1 VKNPLKILLAS
12 LLLVAAILFSLQG
25 VTGVDPWVKNH
36 RNSQKLSIFPE
47 NESPP
52 GQMKFFNTLAI
63 GGSFGYSWFHGSL
76 ADYETFAPIEN
87 GGEYYKFA
95 WRIHASRDIKW
106 GLRGKVQFEKGSLTG
121 GRLPGLQSLPV
132 DFETDFNTFSLLL
145 NYDLL
150 NTLFNK
156 KYDSKGLKGYKFFFY
171 GEVGIGITWFRS
183 VSWWDTERNQVRDYV
198 GYTVTDPE
206 APTSRYLLKA
216 KDSPEIAL
224 NIPIGFTAGYR
235 INHQT
240 DVTIS
245 YMLNNTMTKKL
256 DTWSREFNS
265 NDKYS
270 YIGIGLRY
278 NFNREKKEY
287 PPKKKKED
295 KDEKKKWKLF
305 GSKKEDVEPNDV
317 ELNEPLESRKS
328 NPINAESQNDDL
340 EEIRMKMFEL
350 QLKLFEMQYLLN
362 GGKKP
367 ATPATPVPTKPN
379 K

>member
-1 VKNPLKILLAS
+1 VKNPLKKSPVS
-12 LLLVAAILFSLQG
+12 LLLTMAVLLSLNASAG
-25 VTGVDPWVKNH
+25 IDPWVKKH
-36 RNSQKLSIFPE
+36 RASQKISLLPE
-47 NESPP
+47 GDASSSEIE
-52 GQMKFFNTLAI
+52 FFNTLAV

-76 ADYETFAPIEN
+76 ADYETFAPLKD
-87 GGEYYKFA
+87 GGQYYNFA

-106 GLRGKVQFEKGSLTG
+106 GLRGKIQFEKGSLSG

-132 DFETDFNTFSLLL
+132 DFETDFNSLSLLV

-150 NTLFNK
+150 NALFNK
-156 KYDSKGLKGYKFFFY
+156 KYDNEGLKSYKFFFLA
-171 GEVGIGITWFRS
+171 ELGIGVTWFRS

-198 GYTVTDPE
+198 GYTVTNPD

-216 KDSPEIAL
+216 KDSPEVAL
-224 NIPIGFTAGYR
+224 NIPVGFTAGYR
-235 INHQT
+235 LNHKT

-245 YMLNNTMTKKL
+245 YTLNNTITKKL

-270 YIGIGLRY
+270 YIGVGLRY
-278 NFNREKKEY
+278 NFNRDKEDY
-287 PPKKKKED
+287 PPKKEKSDKE
-295 KDEKKKWKLF
+295 EKEKWRLF
-305 GSKKEDVEPNDV
+305 GSKKEDVEPSDV

-328 NPINAESQNDDL
+328 NPINPESQDEDL

-367 ATPATPVPTKPN
+367 GTPKPTPAQPVK
-379 K
+379 